1 MATSLSS
8 VDNALRLVHVLA
20 QREEVGVA
28 EAGRLLGVARS
39 TAHRLLASLVV
50 HGFAEQ
56 DPGTRTYRAGG
67 ALLEFGLATVRRY
80 DVRAHARPFLEAL
93 AERTGETT
101 HLLVLAGADTLFLD
115 SVEGGQSVR
124 TTGRVGASFPA
135 HTTSGGKA
143 LLAELDTAALRG
155 LYPEAQLAVLTD
167 RTLATRDA
175 LEDELATVRERGYA
189 VNAGES
195 DPHIA
200 SVAAAVRDASGAA
213 RFAISVSMPAF
224 RAEPQRVAEAL
235 IEACVEA
242 GRTIPSPPGGSAP
255 PAG

>member
-1 MATSLSS
+1 VSLSS
-8 VDNALRLVHVLA
+8 VDNALRLVQVLA

-39 TAHRLLASLVV
+39 TAHRLLTSLVV

-56 DPGTRTYRAGG
+56 DPETRAYRAGG

-80 DVRAHARPFLEAL
+80 DVRAHARPFLEQL

-115 SVEGGQSVR
+115 SVEGGRSVR

-135 HTTSGGKA
+135 HSTSGGKA
-143 LLAELDTAALRG
+143 LLAELDEPALRA
-155 LYPEAQLAVLTD
+155 LYPDDRLSALTQ
-167 RTLATRDA
+167 RTIGSRDA
-175 LEDELATVRERGYA
+175 LETELAAVRERGYA

-195 DPHIA
+195 DPHVT
-200 SVAAAVRDASGAA
+200 SVAAVVRDAGGAA

-224 RAEPQRVAEAL
+224 RADPDAVADAH
-235 IEACVEA
+235 IEVCLEA
-242 GRTIPSPPGGSAP
+242 GRTTPVPPGGSAR
-255 PAG
+255 PAA

>member
-1 MATSLSS
+1 VSLSS
-8 VDNALRLVHVLA
+8 VDNALRLVQVLA

-39 TAHRLLASLVV
+39 TAHRLLTSLVV

-56 DPGTRTYRAGG
+56 DPETRAYRAGG

-80 DVRAHARPFLEAL
+80 DVRAHARPFLEQL
-93 AERTGETT
+93 SERTGETT

-135 HTTSGGKA
+135 HSTSGGKA
-143 LLAELDTAALRG
+143 LLAELDEPALRALYPDDRLSTLTQHTIASRAALAT
-155 LYPEAQLAVLTD
+155 ELAV
-167 RTLATRDA
+167 
-175 LEDELATVRERGYA
+175 VRERGYA

-195 DPHIA
+195 DPHVT
-200 SVAAAVRDASGAA
+200 SVAAVVRDAGGAA

-224 RAEPQRVAEAL
+224 RADPDAVADAL
-235 IEACVEA
+235 IEVCLEA
-242 GRTIPSPPGGSAP
+242 GRTTPVPPGGSAR
-255 PAG
+255 PAA

>member
-1 MATSLSS
+1 VSLSS
-8 VDNALRLVHVLA
+8 VDNALRLVQVLA

-39 TAHRLLASLVV
+39 TAHRLLTSLVV

-56 DPGTRTYRAGG
+56 DPETRAYRAGG

-80 DVRAHARPFLEAL
+80 DVRAHARPFLEQL
-93 AERTGETT
+93 SERTGETT

-135 HTTSGGKA
+135 HSTSGGKA
-143 LLAELDTAALRG
+143 LLAELDEPALRALYPDDRLSALTPHTIASRAAL
-155 LYPEAQLAVLTD
+155 ET
-167 RTLATRDA
+167 
-175 LEDELATVRERGYA
+175 ELAGVRERGYA

-195 DPHIA
+195 DPHVT
-200 SVAAAVRDASGAA
+200 SVAAVVRDAGGAA
-213 RFAISVSMPAF
+213 RFAISVSMPGF
-224 RAEPQRVAEAL
+224 RADPDAVADAL
-235 IEACVEA
+235 IEVCLEA
-242 GRTIPSPPGGSAP
+242 GRTTPAPPGGSAR
-255 PAG
+255 PAA

>member
-1 MATSLSS
+1 MPATLSS
-8 VDNALRLVHVLA
+8 VDNALRLLHVLA

-56 DPGTRTYRAGG
+56 DPDTRTYRAGG

-80 DVRAHARPFLEAL
+80 DIRAHARPFLEAV
-93 AERTGETT
+93 AERTGETS
-101 HLLVLAGADTLFLD
+101 HLLVLAGAHTLFLD

-135 HTTSGGKA
+135 HSTSGGKA
-143 LLAELDTAALRG
+143 LLAELDAADVRA
-155 LYPEAQLAVLTD
+155 LYPERELPRLTE
-167 RTLATRDA
+167 RTLGTRTA
-175 LEDELATVRERGYA
+175 LEADLATVRERGYA

-195 DPHIA
+195 DPHIT
-200 SVAAAVRDASGAA
+200 SVAAAVRDPSGAA

-224 RAEPQRVAEAL
+224 RADPERVADAL
-235 IEACVEA
+235 IETCLEA
-242 GRTIPSPPGGSAP
+242 GRTIPSPPGGNAP
-255 PAG
+255 LAA

>member
-1 MATSLSS
+1 VSLSS
-8 VDNALRLVHVLA
+8 VDNALRLVQVLA

-39 TAHRLLASLVV
+39 TAHRLLTSLVV

-56 DPGTRTYRAGG
+56 DPETRAYRAGG

-80 DVRAHARPFLEAL
+80 DVRAHARPFLEQL
-93 AERTGETT
+93 SERTGETT

-135 HTTSGGKA
+135 HSTSGGKA
-143 LLAELDTAALRG
+143 LLAELDAPALRALYPDDRLSALTPQTIASRAAL
-155 LYPEAQLAVLTD
+155 EAELAV
-167 RTLATRDA
+167 
-175 LEDELATVRERGYA
+175 VRERGYA

-195 DPHIA
+195 DPHVT
-200 SVAAAVRDASGAA
+200 SVAAVVRDAGGAA
-213 RFAISVSMPAF
+213 RFAISVSMPGF
-224 RAEPQRVAEAL
+224 RADPEAVADAL
-235 IEACVEA
+235 IEAVTAACA
-242 GRTIPSPPGGSAP
+242 RATPPDGTARRAP
-255 PAG
+255 

>member
-1 MATSLSS
+1 MAPSLSS

-20 QREEVGVA
+20 QRDEVGVA

-39 TAHRLLASLVV
+39 TAHRLLASLVA

-56 DPGTRTYRAGG
+56 DPGTRTYRAGS
-67 ALLEFGLATVRRY
+67 ALLEFGLAAVRRY
-80 DVRAHARPFLEAL
+80 DVRAHARPYLEAV

-115 SVEGGQSVR
+115 SVEGSQSVR
-124 TTGRVGASFPA
+124 TGGRVGAAFPA

-143 LLAELDTAALRG
+143 LLAELDAAALHA
-155 LYPEAQLAVLTD
+155 LYPAHELPVLTE
-167 RTLATRDA
+167 RTIATRA
-175 LEDELATVRERGYA
+175 GLEAELARVRERGYA
-189 VNAGES
+189 TIDGEG

-200 SVAAAVRDASGAA
+200 SAAAVVRDADGVA

-224 RAEPQRVAEAL
+224 RADPDGAAVTL
-235 IEACVEA
+235 IEVCAQA
-242 GRTIPSPPGGSAP
+242 GRTIPSPPARTAP
-255 PAG
+255 PAA

>member
-1 MATSLSS
+1 VSLSS
-8 VDNALRLVHVLA
+8 VDNALLLVQVLA

-39 TAHRLLASLVV
+39 TAHRLLTSLVV

-56 DPGTRTYRAGG
+56 DPETRAYRAGG
-67 ALLEFGLATVRRY
+67 ALLQFGLATVRRY
-80 DVRAHARPFLEAL
+80 DVRAHARPFLEEL
-93 AERTGETT
+93 SERTGETT

-135 HTTSGGKA
+135 HSTSGGKA
-143 LLAELDTAALRG
+143 LLAELDAPALRA
-155 LYPEAQLAVLTD
+155 LYPDGRLAAVTD
-167 RTLATRDA
+167 RTIGSRRA
-175 LEDELATVRERGYA
+175 LETELQAVRERGYA

-195 DPHIA
+195 DPHVT
-200 SVAAAVRDASGAA
+200 SVAAVVRDAGDVA

-224 RAEPQRVAEAL
+224 RAEPDAVAGAL
-235 IEACVEA
+235 IETCRRA
-242 GRTIPSPPGGSAP
+242 GRTTPEPPGGSAH
-255 PAG
+255 PAA